1 MFKVMTWN
9 VENLFRPGSAD
20 GPTGDSVYREKIQG
34 LAATINAQA
43 PDALSVQEVGDPD
56 ALDDLVALLDGNW
69 HTRVSNHPDKRH
81 IRVAWLTKRPIT
93 DDVDIVDFPDHLQ
106 PIQVDD
112 DGDTISEMGRGA
124 VAVTTTTTDGKPIRL
139 VTTHLKSK
147 LLSFPGNRFQPHDEG
162 ERARYAT
169 YALDRRAAEAAALR
183 VWVTSALDEADHPPL
198 ILTGDL
204 NDTTQPPTTQLP
216 FSPPA

>member
-1 MFKVMTWN
+1 
-9 VENLFRPGSAD
+9 
-20 GPTGDSVYREKIQG
+20 GDSVYREKIEG

-69 HTRVSNHPDKRH
+69 HTRVSSHPDKRH
-81 IRVAWLTKRPIT
+81 LRVAWLTERPT
-93 DDVDIVDFPDHLQ
+93 TADLDISSSPDHYQ
-106 PIQVDD
+106 PVQVDD

-124 VAVTTTTTDGKPIRL
+124 VAVTTTTTDGKQIRL

-162 ERARYAT
+162 ERARYGT

-183 VWVTSALDEADHPPL
+183 VWVTAALDEGDHPPL
-198 ILTGDL
+198 ILTGVL
-204 NDTTQPPTTQLP
+204 NDTTQPPTTHLL
-216 FSPPA
+216 SRPPA